1 MSMMLPPN
9 HNYSPK
15 PDHNHETWAA
25 FFKNDEEAQKA
36 LKKATD
42 KISET
47 HLIVSAKVT
56 FTTKFHDG
64 NIYKIDIYKA
74 PKNLTS

>member
-1 MSMMLPPN
+1 MTMMLPPDHN
-9 HNYSPK
+9 HAPK

-25 FFKNDEEAQKA
+25 FYKNDEEAQAA

-56 FTTKFHDG
+56 FTTKYHDG
-64 NIYKIDIYKA
+64 NIYKIDIVKA
-74 PKNLTS
+74 KK

>member
-1 MSMMLPPN
+1 MMLPPDHN
-9 HNYSPK
+9 HAPN

-25 FFKNDEEAQKA
+25 FYKNDEEAQAA

-42 KISET
+42 KISQT
-47 HLIVSAKVT
+47 HLIVSAKII
-56 FTTKFHDG
+56 FTAKFHDG

-74 PKNLTS
+74 KK

>member
-1 MSMMLPPN
+1 MSMLQSPN
-9 HNYSPK
+9 HNHAPK

-25 FFKNDEEAQKA
+25 FYKNDEEAQAA

-56 FTTKFHDG
+56 FTAKFHDG

-74 PKNLTS
+74 PKK